1 MSDVLN
7 SLKKKNNKDEG
18 QGKRLQEQLNIYF
31 LKELKHFVVEKR
43 LSYLCGFTKNYSGQ
57 YTYFSWKKK
66 ENYKKHL
73 DKEYKIKTILMD
85 ISNAFET
92 IKYNLPLSEL
102 LGYSFFNK

>member
-18 QGKRLQEQLNIYF
+18 QGKRLQEQLNTYF

-66 ENYKKHL
+66 GKLQKTFGQGMQNKDDTNGHFQCFW
-73 DKEYKIKTILMD
+73 DNKIQLTIVK
-85 ISNAFET
+85 IT
-92 IKYNLPLSEL
+92 WI
-102 LGYSFFNK
+102 